1 MTEPT
6 IPYDPSEF
14 QQKLSAVQGYLAE
27 LRYIDTAMAYM
38 EDEKA
43 NWWYSLAPFVGTTS
57 HIEVEYGTTFPF
69 TKRYEVPEDRF
80 LWEDSRKGQVES
92 RLRVLAEE
100 ANGWAADGIDD
111 IARRVEPFTWPVGPL
126 YESEC
131 VAPVLTAH
139 EDLAWGVSNDFG
151 LLRHSLGRWEG
162 AAADNFA
169 DRFYHPFEYTLDS
182 QKRLL
187 LALAGGI
194 TSAKAI
200 AESTQHSLM
209 NVVHYTREALREQ
222 LQLAAAKAELARQES
237 LRNTLIIGGATAA
250 VFGTI
255 ITAGTGLWG
264 ISLATAASSGSIAST
279 TIPDGGWVALT
290 LRGATAADLLGAM
303 SAAINQIDSNDYDQH
318 DELRREVQAVLDR
331 VEAVRE
337 GSDGEDGP
345 LIPIRPNLVDGVDG
359 NDFYLPDATI

>member
-1 MTEPT
+1 
-6 IPYDPSEF
+6 
-14 QQKLSAVQGYLAE
+14 
-27 LRYIDTAMAYM
+27 
-38 EDEKA
+38 
-43 NWWYSLAPFVGTTS
+43 
-57 HIEVEYGTTFPF
+57 
-69 TKRYEVPEDRF
+69 
-80 LWEDSRKGQVES
+80 
-92 RLRVLAEE
+92 VLAEE
-100 ANGWAADGIDD
+100 ASTWAADGVEEIS
-111 IARRVEPFTWPVGPL
+111 RRVEPFTWPVGSL

-131 VAPVLTAH
+131 IGPVMIAH
-139 EDLAWGVSNDFG
+139 EDLDWQVSDDFG

-169 DRFYHPFEYTLDS
+169 DRFYHPFAHTLDS
-182 QKRLL
+182 QKKLL

-194 TSAKAI
+194 GSAQAI

-237 LRNTLIIGGATAA
+237 LRNTLIIGGAAAA
-250 VFGTI
+250 VFGSI
-255 ITAGTGLWG
+255 LTAGTGLWG
-264 ISLATAASSGSIAST
+264 ISLAAAAGGGSIAST

-303 SAAINQIDSNDYDQH
+303 SAAVNQIDSNDYDQH

-331 VEAVRE
+331 VEAVRDS
-337 GSDGEDGP
+337 SDGEDGP
-345 LIPIRPNLVDGVDG
+345 LIPIRPNLVNGVDG